1 MERTKPVSREST
13 GDADREVLD
22 VFDSVGSPGEP
33 LTTSEVAE
41 SLGCTRRSAYDRL
54 ERLVDRGTLRTKK
67 AGARAR
73 VWWRARESDTDE
85 GGPNWTL
92 AEYESLLSDVVDNAE
107 VGVFVLDDSFQ
118 VAWTNETMKRYFGLT
133 ETTVV
138 GRDKR
143 ELIETAVSENVV
155 EPASFSERVV
165 ATYDDNTYT
174 ETIECR
180 VSTAEGGD
188 RWLEHRS
195 RPIESGQFAG
205 GRVEIYFDVTQRKA
219 AESALREEREQ
230 FQSLVDAVRE
240 YAIFM
245 LDADGRVVTWNG
257 GAAEIKGYGR
267 DEIVG
272 EHVSTFY
279 TDEDVAEGIHE
290 ANLESAR
297 LNGST
302 VTEGWRVRQDGS
314 RFWARVTI
322 TAIRDEDGSLRG
334 YAKVTRDM
342 TEQRSFEEDIRA
354 ERNLLEQILETSP
367 IGVAVLDE
375 HGSLV
380 RANERVESMLE
391 PGDRDT
397 PGAALER
404 ILGEERSGD
413 APLGEDEADETGTD
427 GIQSVTNR
435 EFRFEAEDGTDR
447 WVSVNATRLEGDG
460 GRGQTVV
467 TLSDVTRLKEQARRL
482 ERRREEV
489 ESELNEVFERI
500 DDAFFALDDEWQFS
514 YVNEQAANILGRS
527 RGELVG
533 KSVWEEFPE
542 AAGSRFQTQYERA
555 RERQESVSFEE
566 YYPPLEQW
574 FEVSAYP
581 SKSGLSVYF
590 RDVTGRKER
599 ERELEYQREQLTA
612 LNNLNAVVREITEA
626 VVAQSTREEVEQVVC
641 NRLAAADSY
650 EFAWIAGIDPVTQEF
665 TPHAEAG
672 VDGYISDVVIT
683 ADAGDSTG
691 QGPAGRAAQ
700 THEIQVSRNVFE
712 DPKFEPWRDD
722 ARRFGYRSTA
732 AIPILHEG
740 TLYGVLG
747 VYTAR
752 ADAFEGEELDVI
764 DQLGEI
770 VGHAIASIER
780 KRALMS
786 DDVVEISFRIG
797 DVFDTGSIA
806 PGTAGPI
813 TLEQTVP
820 VGGEQYLVY
829 GTVPEDGK
837 PALEALVEQFPS
849 WKSVTYH
856 GSGRFELRLSE
867 PPVLSA
873 VASVGGD
880 IRDVALED
888 GDLRMTIHLPPSVEV
903 RSIIDVV
910 NEEYPGAELLTRRQ
924 VTREANTP
932 EDLQDAL
939 ANELT
944 DRQRS
949 ALEAAYYA
957 GFFEWPRAS
966 SGEDVAESLGISSPT
981 FHQHLRKGQL
991 KLMEAAFG
999 TRDAVQE

>member
-1 MERTKPVSREST
+1 VSREST
-13 GDADREVLD
+13 DDAGREVLD
-22 VFDSVGSPGEP
+22 VFDSLGPPGEP

-41 SLGCTRRSAYDRL
+41 ALGCTRRSAYDRL
-54 ERLVDRGTLRTKK
+54 ERLAELGALRTKK

-73 VWWRARESDTDE
+73 VWWRARETDTDE
-85 GGPNWTL
+85 DGPNLTL

-107 VGVFVLDDSFQ
+107 VGVFVLDDAFQ

-133 ETTVV
+133 GTPVV

-143 ELIETAVSENVV
+143 ELIETTVSENVV
-155 EPASFSERVV
+155 EPASFSEQVLD
-165 ATYDDNTYT
+165 TYDDNTYT

-180 VSTAEGGD
+180 VRTGADGD

-195 RPIESGQFAG
+195 RPIERGQFAG
-205 GRVEIYFDVTQRKA
+205 GRVEIYFDVTERKA

-245 LDADGRVVTWNG
+245 LDTDGRVVTWND
-257 GAAEIKGYGR
+257 GAAEIKGYDR
-267 DEIVG
+267 EEIVG
-272 EHVSTFY
+272 EHFSTFY
-279 TDEDVAEGIHE
+279 TDDDVADGMPE

-302 VTEGWRVRQDGS
+302 VTEGWRVRRDGS

-322 TAIRDEDGSLRG
+322 TAIRDEDGTHRG

-342 TEQRSFEEDIRA
+342 TEQRSFEEDIRT
-354 ERNLLEQILETSP
+354 ERNLLEQILDTSP
-367 IGVAVLDE
+367 IGIAVLDE

-391 PGDRDT
+391 PADWDS
-397 PGAALER
+397 PGTALER
-404 ILGEERSGD
+404 ILGEERGGD
-413 APLGEDEADETGTD
+413 VPLVEDEAVETGTD
-427 GIQSVTNR
+427 GVQTVTNR
-435 EFRFEAEDGTDR
+435 EVRLTAEDGADR
-447 WVSVNATRLEGDG
+447 WVSVNATRLDGDS

-514 YVNEQAANILGRS
+514 YVNEQAAGILGRS

-533 KSVWEEFPE
+533 ESVWEAFPE

-566 YYPPLEQW
+566 YYPPLERW
-574 FEVSAYP
+574 FEVNAYP
-581 SKSGLSVYF
+581 SESGLSVYF
-590 RDVTGRKER
+590 RDVTERKER
-599 ERELEYQREQLTA
+599 ERELEHQREQLTA

-626 VVAQSTREEVEQVVC
+626 VVAQSTREEIEQVVC

-650 EFAWIAGIDPVTQEF
+650 EFAWIAGIDPVTQAL
-665 TPHAEAG
+665 TPRVEAG
-672 VDGYISDVVIT
+672 VDGYLSDVVVT
-683 ADAGDSTG
+683 ADADESTG
-691 QGPAGRAAQ
+691 RGPAGRAVQ
-700 THEIQVSRNVFE
+700 THEIQVSQNVFE
-712 DPKFEPWRDD
+712 DPDFEPWREE
-722 ARRFGYRSTA
+722 ARRYGYRSSA
-732 AIPILHEG
+732 GIPILHEG
-740 TLYGVLG
+740 TLYGILG

-752 ADAFEGEELDVI
+752 PDAFEGEELDVI

-786 DDVVEISFRIG
+786 DDVVEISFRID
-797 DVFDTGSIA
+797 DVFDTGSVP
-806 PGTAGPI
+806 PGTVGTI

-820 VGGEQYLVY
+820 VGGEEYLVY
-829 GTVPEDGK
+829 GTMPGDDEPV
-837 PALEALVEQFPS
+837 LEALVDQFPS
-849 WKSVTYH
+849 WESVTYH
-856 GSGRFELRLSE
+856 GSDRFELRLSE

-873 VASVGGD
+873 VASVGGN
-880 IRDVALED
+880 IKNVALED

-910 NEEYPGAELLTRRQ
+910 TGEYPGAELLTRRQ

-932 EDLQDAL
+932 GDLQDAL

-999 TRDAVQE
+999 TRDSVRE